1 MVGQCHNFETMLQR
15 TVAQKVVVMNHPV
28 FALHRFNTGLCV
40 QNSFF
45 FFFFRKQ
52 DILKG
57 IFLYGS
63 LGGK

>member
-1 MVGQCHNFETMLQR
+1 MLGQCHNFETMLQR

-45 FFFFRKQ
+45 FFQQTRLFKRY
-52 DILKG
+52 
-57 IFLYGS
+57 IFIWLIRGEI
-63 LGGK
+63 K

>member
-1 MVGQCHNFETMLQR
+1 MLGQCHNFETMLQR

-45 FFFFRKQ
+45 FFFRKQ